1 MVSININSIAVLN
14 IYGVDHRYFIVGITK
29 SEAINLLLNADLG
42 GRYLS
47 IKLVCF
53 CFCRI

>member
-14 IYGVDHRYFIVGITK
+14 IYGVDHRYFIVGINK

-47 IKLVCF
+47 IKLVFF